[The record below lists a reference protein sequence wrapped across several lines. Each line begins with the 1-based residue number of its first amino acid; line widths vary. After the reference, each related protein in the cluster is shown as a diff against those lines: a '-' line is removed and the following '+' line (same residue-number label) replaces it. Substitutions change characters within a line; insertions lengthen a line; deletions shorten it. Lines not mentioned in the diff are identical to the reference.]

1 MANTSDLIGEQAVL
15 DGLIAHTLTDLEDDT
30 VTKLRTR
37 AFYGNAALRTVV
49 LPNATAIGSNAFQNC
64 TALTSA
70 VFDKAASVGSSM
82 FNGCTALQT
91 VSFPQ
96 ATGIGVA
103 AFTNAPT
110 GVLAFPNVTSVS
122 SGAAAQN
129 GPAGFDFTKKITI
142 PANAFNGAYNF
153 KHLVLRSSELCPL
166 SNVNAFTNSPIGVG
180 LGYIYVPS
188 DMVDTYKAATNWS
201 TYADQIVPIS
211 EYPKAATGTIT
222 DSWAQIL
229 ANEDNGTYG
238 SKYSIGDT
246 RIVSIGGEDVLMEI
260 VAFDTDDLTAGGKAK
275 ITWVSKGVI
284 EQRRMNETGTTANGW
299 ADTEMRSYLRD
310 TLYPTIE
317 STVRAAIKEVTKT
330 YRVKSPSD
338 TTASITDTVWIPSAL
353 EAGDTDTSYIEAS
366 GAAYSEKFNSNTARV
381 KNNSPVGVGSAVA
394 WWLRSA
400 YSGSASRSVST
411 DGSFGGRGAGY
422 QQGLVL
428 GFCT

>member
-15 DGLIAHTLTDLEDDT
+15 DGLIAHTLTDFEDDT
-30 VTKLRTR
+30 VTKLRNH
-37 AFYGNAALRTVV
+37 AFYQNPILQTVV
-49 LPNATAIGSNAFQNC
+49 LPNVTTVGGNAFQNC

-70 VFDKAASVGSSM
+70 VFDKATSVGNSL

-91 VSFPQ
+91 VSFPL
-96 ATGIGVA
+96 AASIGSA

-110 GVLAFPNVTSVS
+110 GVLAFPSVTSVA

-129 GPAGFDFTKKITI
+129 GPAGFDFTKKLTI
-142 PANAFNGAYNF
+142 PASAFNGAYNF

-188 DMVDTYKAATNWS
+188 NLVDTYKAATNWS

-229 ANEDNGTYG
+229 ANEDNGTY
-238 SKYSIGDT
+238 STKYSIGDT

-260 VAFDTDDLTAGGKAK
+260 VAFDTDDLAAGGKAK
-275 ITWVSKGVI
+275 ITWISYGFI
-284 EQRRMNETGTTANGW
+284 ERRAMNASVTSANGW

-317 STVRAAIKEVTKT
+317 STVRSAIKEVTKT

-338 TTASITDTVWIPSAL
+338 TTASVTDTVWIPSHK
-353 EAGDTDTSYIEAS
+353 EIGFTNTSYIESTGVVYSSKFTDNAS
-366 GAAYSEKFNSNTARV
+366 RV
-381 KNNSPVGVGSAVA
+381 KKEGQYGFGSRDG

-400 YSGSASRSVST
+400 VST
-411 DGSFGGRGAGY
+411 GGFSCVNGSGDEDTGAATN
-422 QQGLVL
+422 QRGLVL

>member
-15 DGLIAHTLTDLEDDT
+15 DGLIAHTLTDFEDDT
-30 VTKLRTR
+30 VTKLRNY
-37 AFYGNAALRTVV
+37 AFYQNSTLQTVV
-49 LPNATAIGSNAFQNC
+49 LPNATTIGSCTFQNC

-70 VFDKAASVGSSM
+70 VFDKAASVGGSM

-91 VSFPQ
+91 VSFPL
-96 ATGIGVA
+96 ATGIGGS

-142 PANAFNGAYNF
+142 TASTFNGAYRF
-153 KHLVLRSSELCPL
+153 QHLVLRSSELCQL

-201 TYADQIVPIS
+201 TYADRIVPIS
-211 EYPKAATGTIT
+211 EYPKAATGSIT

-229 ANEDNGTYG
+229 ANEDNGTY
-238 SKYSIGDT
+238 STKYSIGDT

-260 VAFDTDDLTAGGKAK
+260 VAFDTDDLAAGGKAK
-275 ITWVSKGVI
+275 ITWISKGMI
-284 EQRRMNETGTTANGW
+284 EQRSMNATGRAANGW

-317 STVRAAIKEVTKT
+317 STVRSAIKEVTKT

-338 TTASITDTVWIPSAL
+338 TTSSISDTVWIPSAL

-366 GAAYSEKFNSNTARV
+366 GAAYSEKFNSTTARV
-381 KNNSPVGVGSAVA
+381 KNNSPVGSGSASS

-400 YSGSASRSVST
+400 HSGDFFRHVNSY
-411 DGSFGGRGAGY
+411 GSFNGNTAAAR
-422 QQGLVL
+422 QGVVL

>member
-15 DGLIAHTLTDLEDDT
+15 DGLIAHTLTDFEDDT
-30 VTKLRTR
+30 ITKLRGY
-37 AFYGNAALRTVV
+37 AFYQNPTLQTVV
-49 LPNATAIGSNAFQNC
+49 LPNVAAIGFNTFQNC

-70 VFDKAASVGSSM
+70 VFDKATSVSNNM
-82 FNGCTALQT
+82 FSGCTALQT
-91 VSFPQ
+91 VSFPL
-96 ATGIGVA
+96 ATMIGSA
-103 AFTNAPT
+103 AFQNAPT
-110 GVLAFPNVTSVS
+110 GVLAFPSVTSVA

-142 PANAFNGAYNF
+142 PANAFNSAYNF
-153 KHLVLRSSELCPL
+153 KHLILRSSELCPL

-188 DMVDTYKAATNWS
+188 DLVDTYKAATNWS

-229 ANEDNGTYG
+229 ANEDNGTY
-238 SKYSIGDT
+238 STKYSIGDT

-260 VAFDTDDLTAGGKAK
+260 VAFDTDDLAAGGKSK
-275 ITWVSKGVI
+275 ITWISKGAI
-284 EQRRMNETGTTANGW
+284 EMRRMNATGTTANGW

-317 STVRAAIKEVTKT
+317 STVRSAIKEVTKT
-330 YRVKSPSD
+330 YRVKSQSD
-338 TTASITDTVWIPSAL
+338 TTASITDTVWIPSNK
-353 EAGDTDTSYIEAS
+353 EAGFTNASYVESSGVVYSGKFVDNTSRVKLNSKVGLGAAS
-366 GAAYSEKFNSNTARV
+366 G
-381 KNNSPVGVGSAVA
+381 

-400 YSGSASRSVST
+400 YTSSTFGSVGSSGGE
-411 DGSFGGRGAGY
+411 GSNGAANQY
-422 QQGLVL
+422 GLVL

>member
-30 VTKLRTR
+30 VTKLRNN
-37 AFYGNAALRTVV
+37 AFYGNAGLQTVV
-49 LPNATAIGSNAFQNC
+49 LPNVKKVDGNAFVNC

-70 VFDKAASVGSSM
+70 VFDKATSVSNNM
-82 FNGCTALQT
+82 FSGCTALQT
-91 VSFPQ
+91 VSFPL
-96 ATGIGVA
+96 ATMIGSA
-103 AFTNAPT
+103 AFQNAPT
-110 GVLAFPNVTSVS
+110 GVLAFPSVTSVA

-129 GPAGFDFTKKITI
+129 GPAGFDFTKKIAI
-142 PANAFNGAYNF
+142 QASAFNGAYNF

-166 SNVNAFTNSPIGVG
+166 SNVNAFKGSPIEIG

-188 DMVDTYKAATNWS
+188 NLVDTYKAATNWS

-211 EYPKAATGTIT
+211 EYPKAATGSIT
-222 DSWAQIL
+222 DSWAEIL
-229 ANEDNGTYG
+229 ANENNGTY
-238 SKYSIGDT
+238 STKYSIGDT

-260 VAFDTDDLTAGGKAK
+260 VAFDTDDLAAGGKAK
-275 ITWVSKGVI
+275 ITWISKGVI
-284 EQRRMNETGTTANGW
+284 ERRRMNATAITTNGW

-317 STVRAAIKEVTKT
+317 STVRSAIKEVTKM
-330 YRVKSPSD
+330 YRIKTPSD

-353 EAGDTDTSYIEAS
+353 EVCDTDTSYIEAS

-381 KNNSPVGVGSAVA
+381 KNNSRTGVGSAST

-400 YSGSASRSVST
+400 YSGVNFRGVESS
-411 DGSFGGRGAGY
+411 GSFNSTGAAN

>member
-15 DGLIAHTLTDLEDDT
+15 DGLIAHTLTDFEDDT
-30 VTKLRTR
+30 VTKLRDS
-37 AFYGNAALRTVV
+37 AFYANHALQTAV
-49 LPNATAIGSNAFQNC
+49 LPNVKTVNYSTFYECSSLESVALDRAPSVTNMMFQNC
-64 TALTSA
+64 QS
-70 VFDKAASVGSSM
+70 
-82 FNGCTALQT
+82 LQN
-91 VSFPQ
+91 VSFPL
-96 ATGIGVA
+96 ATSIGSS
-103 AFTNAPT
+103 AFSDAPT
-110 GVLAFPNVTSVS
+110 GVLAFPNATSIS
-122 SGAAAQN
+122 SNTAAQN

-142 PANAFNGAYNF
+142 PASAFNGAYNF
-153 KHLVLRSSELCPL
+153 RHLVLRSSELCPL

-188 DMVDTYKAATNWS
+188 DLVDTYKAATNWS
-201 TYADQIVPIS
+201 TYADRIVPIS
-211 EYPKAATGTIT
+211 EYPKAATGSIT

-229 ANEDNGTYG
+229 ANEDNGTY
-238 SKYSIGDT
+238 STKYSIGDT

-260 VAFDTDDLTAGGKAK
+260 VAFDTDDLAAGGKSK
-275 ITWVSKGVI
+275 ITWISKGAI
-284 EQRRMNETGTTANGW
+284 EQRSMKATGTAANGW

-366 GAAYSEKFNSNTARV
+366 GVAYSEKFNSTTARV
-381 KNNSPVGVGSAVA
+381 KNNSPVGFGSASA

-400 YSGSASRSVST
+400 HSGDFFRGVNAY
-411 DGSFGGRGAGY
+411 GSFNGNTAAAR
-422 QQGLVL
+422 QGIVL